1 MPLEF
6 EQLKST
12 YRKRGMS
19 RAEAEEKAIAVYNAR
34 HPRTPVAVKK
44 AKKAKKKSSK

>member
-19 RAEAEEKAIAVYNAR
+19 RAEAEERAIEVYNAR
-34 HPRTPVAVKK
+34 HPRTPIAV
-44 AKKAKKKSSK
+44 KKAKKKSSK